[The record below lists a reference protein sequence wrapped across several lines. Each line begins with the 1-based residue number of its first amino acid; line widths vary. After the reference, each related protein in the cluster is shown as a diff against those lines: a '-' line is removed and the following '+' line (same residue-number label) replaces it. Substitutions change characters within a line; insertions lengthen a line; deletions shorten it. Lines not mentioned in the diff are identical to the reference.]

1 MFAQVKASREA
12 SKRVQA
18 AAKMLQNIFK
28 QMEPWNL
35 FIMYR
40 QIRKKIKISK
50 LLKLWTLLK
59 SMLDAPT
66 PPPGVITA
74 DVSGQADGKEKVEEA
89 LISLV
94 QS

>member
-59 SMLDAPT
+59 SMLDAP
-66 PPPGVITA
+66 GVITA

-94 QS
+94 QT